1 MKQRLV
7 FRVIVLEKLEEYS
20 TLAMEWFEI
29 NEMKLNAKKC
39 HLFISRNK
47 FEQMWAKIRDQM
59 VWEYRTV
66 NPLSANTTKWP
77 NTFKQFVGN
86 TCRIA

>member
-29 NEMKLNAKKC
+29 NEMKLNAKKMS
-39 HLFISRNK
+39 FI
-47 FEQMWAKIRDQM
+47 
-59 VWEYRTV
+59 Y
-66 NPLSANTTKWP
+66 
-77 NTFKQFVGN
+77 FKKQ
-86 TCRIA
+86 I